1 MTMFG
6 IALFVIFCSVL
17 NTECVRTAR
26 HGPGECIHGTKN
38 VHDECIC
45 DKDWT
50 EPHCENPKCYHGGE
64 LDHHHH
70 HCKCRT
76 GYIGTHCQISESQIE
91 TNPCNSHSCLNGGHC
106 YHDGSQ
112 LYCACRIGY
121 TGVRCEQRQ
130 VATTAATVVITGCG
144 RSPCQH
150 GGHCFYDHSGYFCKC
165 QSQYTGSRCEVLIVT
180 TTTTATTT
188 VVTTSPHVDICAFG
202 PCVRGVCLP
211 NKDDYFCYCPSGYAG
226 KHCEQGKYCC
236 HSNPCLNN
244 GHCYD
249 DGNIYVCICQDGF
262 EGTNC
267 ENVTTTGPT
276 FDPLQSLTLKPG
288 QTFGPDIPA
297 ATARSYVVCNE
308 LELILLLSS
317 GHRVNHTNARTCPNG
332 KSESDAILFKH
343 CSAKPLNQ
351 WKAGAQVSQ
360 NCDTLP
366 KYSAVAQFHH
376 GVATLNTGVFIKC
389 DGSERFEMFTQTC
402 DQDFHISGVTWPDSD
417 SFYTVE
423 WI

>member
-1 MTMFG
+1 MTQCR
-6 IALFVIFCSVL
+6 FVLAC
-17 NTECVRTAR
+17 T
-26 HGPGECIHGTKN
+26 HGTKN
-38 VHDECIC
+38 VHGDCVCEP
-45 DKDWT
+45 DWT

-64 LDHHHH
+64 LDHRHH

-76 GYIGTHCQISESQIE
+76 GYIGTHCQIS
-91 TNPCNSHSCLNGGHC
+91 CNSHSCLNGGHC

-121 TGVRCEQRQ
+121 TGVICER
-130 VATTAATVVITGCG
+130 CG

-165 QSQYTGSRCEVLIVT
+165 QSQYTGSRCE
-180 TTTTATTT
+180 
-188 VVTTSPHVDICAFG
+188 G
-202 PCVRGVCLP
+202 
-211 NKDDYFCYCPSGYAG
+211 
-226 KHCEQGKYCC
+226 C

-267 ENVTTTGPT
+267 ENGPT

-366 KYSAVAQFHH
+366 KYTAVAQFHH

-389 DGSERFEMFTQTC
+389 DGSERFEVNICF
-402 DQDFHISGVTWPDSD
+402 F
-417 SFYTVE
+417 
-423 WI
+423 